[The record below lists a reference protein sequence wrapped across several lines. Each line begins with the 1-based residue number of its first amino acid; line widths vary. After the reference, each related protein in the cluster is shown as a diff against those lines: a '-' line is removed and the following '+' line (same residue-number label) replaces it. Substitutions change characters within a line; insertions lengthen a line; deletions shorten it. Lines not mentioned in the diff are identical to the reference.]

1 MKHNYIH
8 THKHT
13 HTHTERETER
23 EKERERE
30 VIWQKT
36 MALIQYS
43 LTWLLCAISVAVIC
57 NMTHNYSQWL
67 VSQSSEL
74 TKP

>member
-1 MKHNYIH
+1 MNIYIYIH
-8 THKHT
+8 IYR
-13 HTHTERETER
+13 ERERDRQRETER
-23 EKERERE
+23 ERAL
-30 VIWQKT
+30 IWQKK
-36 MALIQYS
+36 MALIHYS

>member
-1 MKHNYIH
+1 MCVCVCVLSGRK
-8 THKHT
+8 K
-13 HTHTERETER
+13 
-23 EKERERE
+23 
-30 VIWQKT
+30 

>member
-1 MKHNYIH
+1 MYMYMYMYMYIY
-8 THKHT
+8 THT
-13 HTHTERETER
+13 HTHTYICYLA
-23 EKERERE
+23 EK
-30 VIWQKT
+30 

-57 NMTHNYSQWL
+57 NMTHNYSQWP

-74 TKP
+74 TKA